1 MIKLYSSTLILICC
15 ILFSCQDEKQREV
28 EIARDLK
35 KREVVFESVSKNWS
49 FQTQPINPS
58 SQNALSTWK
67 EWRDLMREFSQKPQ
81 SSITAFQKKAKNLTT
96 LAAKL
101 PTTMPA
107 IYDIPEMK
115 SRISVLLT
123 KINSLNLYINLDV
136 ITDQKVHQVI
146 DEVNSELLSV
156 QKQMDEIDR
165 KGRIPREEGESEM
178 IKMLD
183 TSRAVPTKKQ
193 AILIEQDKIIK

>member
-1 MIKLYSSTLILICC
+1 MVKLYSSTLILICC

-35 KREVVFESVSKNWS
+35 KREIVFENVSKNWS

-136 ITDQKVHQVI
+136 IPDQKVHQVI

-165 KGRIPREEGESEM
+165 KNRIPREEGESEM

>member
-1 MIKLYSSTLILICC
+1 MVKIYSSTLILICC

-35 KREVVFESVSKNWS
+35 KREVVFENVSKNWA

-96 LAAKL
+96 LATKL

-107 IYDIPEMK
+107 IYDIPEMR

-136 ITDQKVHQVI
+136 IPDQKVHEVI

-165 KGRIPREEGESEM
+165 RSRIPREEGESEM